1 MSLHRAMGLLAKDE
15 QGQTLLEYAML
26 LAAVVMPA
34 AYLFM
39 RLLATLRNMYDFVTL
54 MTSLPFP

>member
-1 MSLHRAMGLLAKDE
+1 MGLLAKDE